1 MGDISQIHTRMY
13 FAPIGKTWLG
23 KLFLW
28 LLFLVY
34 TTQGQAPVEAG
45 EDYEEFSHQSGADKW
60 SGKMNNI
67 NEQDVDTPCNC
78 DVRRDAACTDSC
90 LATPGGCCGMLRQV
104 PPTVSDC
111 TNLLDDSCQGD
122 LVPAD
127 EDDSEEC
134 TEDSFN
140 DDSDTCSGELIP
152 LPGDTCEEGTKD
164 AICGVFEIAKV
175 CFTCGGPLR
184 LDNNDTEIQPKKL
197 CDGEGSFKTVYKQ
210 RCKVRDDG
218 GGLSS
223 CSMGSEGFS
232 FCNTEHLFWR
242 DDHWFDWDLCSL
254 CTMDDEGPLTTSG
267 HLCTSG
273 CNNRWNNKESLAPR
287 CKVNTTIKERGLS
300 QLFIVTEDMAA
311 SMDYCTTCEGDSCPN
326 NTTNPSDT
334 RLGSEVGHIVWQAET
349 STETS
354 TEATGEE
361 S

>member
-67 NEQDVDTPCNC
+67 NEQEQEDPPCSCN
-78 DVRRDAACTDSC
+78 VRRDAACIDNC

-104 PPTVSDC
+104 PPIVSDC
-111 TNLLDDSCQGD
+111 TNLLNGPDGSCQGD

-140 DDSDTCSGELIP
+140 DDSDICVGELIP

-175 CFTCGGPLR
+175 CFKCGGPLK

-197 CDGEGSFKTVYKQ
+197 LLQYG
-210 RCKVRDDG
+210 VRG
-218 GGLSS
+218 VLI
-223 CSMGSEGFS
+223 
-232 FCNTEHLFWR
+232 L
-242 DDHWFDWDLCSL
+242 
-254 CTMDDEGPLTTSG
+254 
-267 HLCTSG
+267 
-273 CNNRWNNKESLAPR
+273 
-287 CKVNTTIKERGLS
+287 
-300 QLFIVTEDMAA
+300 Q
-311 SMDYCTTCEGDSCPN
+311 Y
-326 NTTNPSDT
+326 
-334 RLGSEVGHIVWQAET
+334 
-349 STETS
+349 
-354 TEATGEE
+354 
-361 S
+361 